1 MIKMTTA
8 NQTQNSEKFEIDCGA
23 TTLHLSD
30 RTQVM
35 GILNVTPDSFSD
47 GGQYF
52 DTGKAVKHA
61 FQMVEEGADIIDIG
75 GESSRPG
82 AKEIS
87 ADEELGRVIPVIEKL
102 NGEIACPI
110 SIDTRKAEVARVA
123 IEAGAGMINDISG
136 LTYDPDM
143 ISVVCE
149 FSVPVVVMH
158 MRGMPRNMQKMATY
172 RHLIS
177 DIYNELQRA
186 VHVAIEGGVPRNKI
200 VIDPGIGFGKR
211 AEDNFVILRNLNCFH
226 RMHLPL
232 LIGVS
237 RKSFIGWKLNL
248 PEGERMF
255 GTAAAVAMSVLQ
267 GAHIVRVHD
276 VKEMV
281 QVVRI
286 IDQIKISERE
296 AVIA

>member
-1 MIKMTTA
+1 MTAA
-8 NQTQNSEKFEIDCGA
+8 NRIQNSEKFEIDCGA
-23 TTLHLSD
+23 TTLHLSE
-30 RTQVM
+30 RTHVM

-52 DTGKAVKHA
+52 DTEKAVQHA
-61 FQMVEEGADIIDIG
+61 LQMVEEGADIIDIG

-82 AKEIS
+82 AEEIS
-87 ADEELGRVIPVIEKL
+87 VDEELSRVIPVIEKL
-102 NGEIACPI
+102 NGEIASPI
-110 SIDTRKAEVARVA
+110 SIDTRKAEVARAAV
-123 IEAGAGMINDISG
+123 EAGAGMINDISG

-143 ISVVCE
+143 TATACE
-149 FSVPVVVMH
+149 SSVPVVMMH
-158 MRGMPRNMQKMATY
+158 MRGTPQNMQQMTAY
-172 RHLIS
+172 RHLVS
-177 DIYNELQRA
+177 DIYDELHRA
-186 VHVAIEGGVPRNKI
+186 VHTAVETGISRNKI
-200 VIDPGIGFGKR
+200 IIDPGIGFGKK
-211 AEDNFVILRNLNCFH
+211 AEDNFVILKNLNFFH

-248 PEGERMF
+248 PEGERLL
-255 GTAAAVAMSVLQ
+255 GTAAAVAMSALQ